1 MVKLH
6 GQHVHPLFIAVPV
19 FIGSCGYESIP
30 INTIYSGM
38 NIHELAAIE
47 CCSPGFW
54 HVLTHIHTSIH
65 PYTSIYI
72 PYIYII
78 YISFLLWTYHFCCL
92 NPPFNDR
99 VLRRAPTRWCRRCSR
114 SMAGGPEPMRPDH
127 LARKQALRLRAL
139 WGTKITW
146 WLVEILESWANVQF
160 LGAFFLE
167 KSASIGRFLI
177 FFRRW
182 RSLNGSKRRIWAAGW
197 KLARNYKNQF
207 WTSQSDDISENIQIG
222 EIYLLY

>member
-72 PYIYII
+72 PYIYIL
-78 YISFLLWTYHFCCL
+78 YISHFCCEHPISAVWIHRLTTACWGEHRLDGVEDALDQWLGVL
-92 NPPFNDR
+92 NPWGQITWRENR
-99 VLRRAPTRWCRRCSR
+99 
-114 SMAGGPEPMRPDH
+114 
-127 LARKQALRLRAL
+127 L
-139 WGTKITW
+139 WGSGLCGGQKLHGD
-146 WLVEILESWANVQF
+146 WLKSLKVGPMSNFWAH
-160 LGAFFLE
+160 FFLE

-177 FFRRW
+177 FF
-182 RSLNGSKRRIWAAGW
+182 SEMKISKWVET
-197 KLARNYKNQF
+197 KNLGCRVE
-207 WTSQSDDISENIQIG
+207 TS
-222 EIYLLY
+222 